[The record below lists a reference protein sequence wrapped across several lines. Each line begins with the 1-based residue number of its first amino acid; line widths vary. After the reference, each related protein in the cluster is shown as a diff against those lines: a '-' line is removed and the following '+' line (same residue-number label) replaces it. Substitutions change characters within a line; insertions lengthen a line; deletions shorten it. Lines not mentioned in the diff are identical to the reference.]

1 MEPDGDSSDAE
12 STSEVDEGSSSSSEA
27 GKAQSRW
34 PSLKVLVPALLL
46 VLASLLTSAWQL
58 PLQRGHLM
66 AQLLPGLLSLCFAMA
81 FLSFWWQA
89 DGLVGPKGIVP
100 IADQGLPKVQALE
113 KILLDICKLHKL
125 ADSLTFRTAVLLR
138 WVLANAMATD
148 REVPPLRTSRSSRS
162 GRSRNSRTSNSHSH
176 FALHVR
182 RNLWSWICW
191 AVGLIF
197 VKLIFAISNVLLPV
211 ILLGQ
216 MLMLDN
222 AMLKH
227 HTWAAIEWL
236 WIVFLAQLVLFLHLV
251 ATNLTSSRQRGGLQW
266 IVYCWIISVVAGI
279 LFFDTLPQM
288 QRIQHETNP
297 LLLDLLSSRSL
308 ITVMWL
314 TPLFY
319 AVLTFRTLRQLFQQ
333 DVRGK
338 TASSEGDKETNQN
351 QRKNNSVTLD
361 AALLQDMVWH
371 TDMIDIVNMMFMDSA
386 DQNEG
391 ASTQFL
397 SVTHPE
403 EVKRIQIAAGTF
415 IILGLF
421 FHQQSYP
428 SYLARSVWCVV
439 RFGIQCIGGDS
450 SQETETP
457 DVVKARK
464 RSAIIS
470 ILLVD
475 LPFFTI
481 RTYIYTLG
489 LSMPNTPYLQID
501 GKEVHRPQL
510 DKWWVKN
517 ILCMMLQAMQLRFV
531 QQAEQERSQSLRWW
545 DVRRQADAASQVSL
559 RTKGLAYNANLM
571 DAYKDRHMTQNKLEY
586 AFAELGALNDMSPS
600 TTQAA
605 SSVADEAGEQE
616 GGDVEPKKCRFR
628 CRCCCRSCFSKSIT
642 SFQIFCHTVMGL
654 VLGASAMGWFIA
666 KAASREF
673 LFRSWMLRLIELLLH
688 MVQPRPGLRLCLPG
702 LLASAGSFGLATLQ
716 LLRYALAQQ
725 PELPSFSAGQ
735 FFLMIL
741 QCLLYRSLF
750 YAGQDF
756 MALQWDALL
765 HEDRGAMRVLKQ
777 PGTFLVVVDSRMLAK
792 IGIKWKSATW
802 MKNMRKE

>member
-1 MEPDGDSSDAE
+1 
-12 STSEVDEGSSSSSEA
+12 
-27 GKAQSRW
+27 
-34 PSLKVLVPALLL
+34 
-46 VLASLLTSAWQL
+46 
-58 PLQRGHLM
+58 
-66 AQLLPGLLSLCFAMA
+66 
-81 FLSFWWQA
+81 
-89 DGLVGPKGIVP
+89 
-100 IADQGLPKVQALE
+100 
-113 KILLDICKLHKL
+113 
-125 ADSLTFRTAVLLR
+125 
-138 WVLANAMATD
+138 MATD
-148 REVPPLRTSRSSRS
+148 PEVPPLRPSRSSRS
-162 GRSRNSRTSNSHSH
+162 RSSGRSRHSHSQSH

-222 AMLKH
+222 AMLQH

-266 IVYCWIISVVAGI
+266 IVYCWIMSVVAGI

-288 QRIQHETNP
+288 QRIELETDP
-297 LLLDLLSSRSL
+297 LLLDLLSSRRL

-338 TASSEGDKETNQN
+338 TASEGDKETNQN

-371 TDMIDIVNMMFMDSA
+371 TVIDMIDIVNMMFMDSA

-391 ASTQFL
+391 ASTRFL

-428 SYLARSVWCVV
+428 S
-439 RFGIQCIGGDS
+439 IQCIGGGS

-559 RTKGLAYNANLM
+559 RRKGLVYNANLM
-571 DAYKDRHMTQNKLEY
+571 NAYKDRHMTQNKLEY

-605 SSVADEAGEQE
+605 SSVADEAREQE
-616 GGDVEPKKCRFR
+616 GGDVEPKRCRFR

-654 VLGASAMGWFIA
+654 VLGWFIA
-666 KAASREF
+666 KVDF
-673 LFRSWMLRLIELLLH
+673 KQVFNDLIWG
-688 MVQPRPGLRLCLPG
+688 QQ
-702 LLASAGSFGLATLQ
+702 LA
-716 LLRYALAQQ
+716 
-725 PELPSFSAGQ
+725 
-735 FFLMIL
+735 
-741 QCLLYRSLF
+741 
-750 YAGQDF
+750 
-756 MALQWDALL
+756 
-765 HEDRGAMRVLKQ
+765 
-777 PGTFLVVVDSRMLAK
+777 
-792 IGIKWKSATW
+792 IG
-802 MKNMRKE
+802 